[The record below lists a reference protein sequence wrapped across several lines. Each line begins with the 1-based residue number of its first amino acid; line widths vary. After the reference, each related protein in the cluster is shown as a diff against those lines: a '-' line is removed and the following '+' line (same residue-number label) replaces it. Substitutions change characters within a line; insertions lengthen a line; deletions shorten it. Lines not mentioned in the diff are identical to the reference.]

1 MSKQNLRFIVT
12 STFLPIV
19 NNQLDLA
26 FVNVKNTQF
35 QKQKKQGTKL
45 IAFTENSPFR
55 VLVEKKKFIHRFHQI
70 FVKLNVA

>member
-26 FVNVKNTQF
+26 FVDVKKYLVSKT
-35 QKQKKQGTKL
+35 KKARNEINCFHGKFG
-45 IAFTENSPFR
+45 ISG
-55 VLVEKKKFIHRFHQI
+55 VGGKKEIHKFHQI